1 MGSWAVADVAPRALV
16 ACTPKARA
24 DPPSLTDVLEAL
36 NPDPCV
42 QAVRNIPLEVAACA
56 PQAHVDPVVYTP
68 PALRQRCAGW
78 YPGIGTAW
86 ENWGMPQYST

>member
-1 MGSWAVADVAPRALV
+1 MRARGARGPGHRWGFQGSDPRTL
-16 ACTPKARA
+16 CG
-24 DPPSLTDVLEAL
+24 
-36 NPDPCV
+36 

-56 PQAHVDPVVYTP
+56 PEAHVDPVIYTP